1 MISTLAVG
9 RFRGAMSKVVE
20 TACADA
26 SLHLTRVGSIEEALA
41 WGEENDPHSLLVDGS
56 EVDIEH
62 VCFGMRTNPRL
73 AQVPILTLT
82 FDPTELVF
90 AETFNSGG
98 DDVVNLRGGPGLAAR
113 LRRLP
118 ASNDVRPPAS
128 SERLALVVAADP
140 SRRMVL
146 ARVLAGAGYAIQF
159 AADPVEASHVA
170 KKGGPHLFV
179 LDTEPEGVRELI
191 TTWAPIEPNRLWIVS
206 TPPRRIKDH
215 LEWIGAIPNAAITD
229 SFAPPENIVFLAN
242 ELGRGLA
249 DDNRTSRRHLYG
261 ALVGF
266 RCAGRDQDDYGLT
279 YNISEGGL
287 YVRSLAP
294 PVEDRVWL
302 ELLPPRT
309 DQRVRLEGKVCWRR
323 AFGPSDQATVP
334 PGFGVQISDGATA
347 DWEAWRRGYMALSAS
362 IGS

>member
-9 RFRGAMSKVVE
+9 RFRGAMSKVLE
-20 TACADA
+20 TACEDA
-26 SLHLTRVGSIEEALA
+26 ALELTRVASIDEALA
-41 WGEENDPHSLLVDGS
+41 WGEENEPHSLLVDGS
-56 EVDIEH
+56 EVDIEN
-62 VCFGMRTNPRL
+62 VCFGMRTNSRL
-73 AQVPILTLT
+73 ARVPILTLT
-82 FDPTELVF
+82 FEPTELVF

-98 DDVVNLRGGPGLAAR
+98 DDVVNLRAGPGLAAR

-118 ASNDVRPPAS
+118 VSNDIRPTAS
-128 SERLALVVAADP
+128 SAKLALVVAADA

-146 ARVLAGAGYAIQF
+146 ARVLAGAGYAIQY
-159 AADPVEASHVA
+159 AAHSVEAAQVA
-170 KKGGPHLFV
+170 ERGGPHLFV
-179 LDTEPEGVRELI
+179 LDTEPDGVRELL
-191 TTWAPIEPNRLWIVS
+191 TTWAPQDRNRLWIVS
-206 TPPRRIKDH
+206 LPPRHIKDQ
-215 LEWIGAIPNAAITD
+215 LAWVNEIPNAAITD

-242 ELGRGLA
+242 ELGRGQA
-249 DDNRTSRRHLYG
+249 NDNRTSRRHLYG

-266 RCAGRDQDDYGLT
+266 RCAGRDIDDYGLT

-302 ELLPPRT
+302 ELLPPRSE
-309 DQRVRLEGKVCWRR
+309 QRVRLEGRVCWRR

-334 PGFGVQISDGATA
+334 PGFGVQISDGAAA
-347 DWEAWRRGYMALSAS
+347 DWDAWRRGYMALSES